1 MSDDALDVDPDG
13 LDKSGRNMG
22 DVADKIKL
30 IRDEYLDKLTS
41 YHGCWGDGE
50 FGEAFAK
57 KYVPA
62 EKDLEAGVTGLAD
75 GLSGSG
81 RSQQDAGKK
90 FRGLSDDIGTHLRH
104 GR

>member
-1 MSDDALDVDPDG
+1 MSDAFDVDPDG

-22 DVADKIKL
+22 DVADRIKL
-30 IRDEYLDKLTS
+30 IRDEYLDKLTT

-62 EKDLEAGVTGLAD
+62 ERDLKEGVTGLYE
-75 GLSGSG
+75 GLSGSA
-81 RSQQDAGKK
+81 RSQLDTS
-90 FRGLSDDIGTHLRH
+90 RNSRDLSEDINTRIRH